1 MHIYIHLS
9 VMHQSGRAI
18 HFFPGL
24 GKVPGN
30 EVGCGRAH
38 KGRNKNPQ
46 SGRYEGREENLVL

>member
-1 MHIYIHLS
+1 
-9 VMHQSGRAI
+9 MHQSGRAI